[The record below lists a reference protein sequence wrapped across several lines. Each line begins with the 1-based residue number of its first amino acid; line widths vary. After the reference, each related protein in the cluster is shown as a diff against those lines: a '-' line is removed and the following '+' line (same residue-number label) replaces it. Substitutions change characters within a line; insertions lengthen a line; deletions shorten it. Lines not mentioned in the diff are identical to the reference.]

1 MIESLN
7 AGIGDPLLSA
17 VPWLDQLLLVGVSS
31 ARFGFS
37 FIFVPLFSKEV
48 MPATVRNSIIVT
60 FGLVALA
67 MHPDF
72 APKDLTAAG
81 WAIMILKEIAA
92 GTIIGL
98 FFGSILW
105 AMAAAGELIDTKVGA
120 TTAQLIDPL
129 SGVSTSLN
137 GILLARFG
145 QVVFVS
151 MGGLTLMVGAVMQS
165 YLIWPMGSAGI
176 NLDQASV
183 ILFEGELGRLFSFCM
198 IFAVPILTMLYIIDL
213 GLGFLNRFAQQ
224 FNVFSLGLPIKSVAA
239 TLVIIV
245 LLPLLAESVTID
257 LRKHNAASDNIL
269 NHIGRPSTAA
279 PVNGKHISDANVG
292 GHNDDRS
299 A

>member
-1 MIESLN
+1 VIESLN
-7 AGIGDPLLSA
+7 PGISDPLLSA
-17 VPWLDQLLLVGVSS
+17 IPWLDQLLLVGVSS
-31 ARFGFS
+31 ARFGFA

-72 APKDLTAAG
+72 APKDLSAAG
-81 WAIMILKEIAA
+81 WAIMILKEVSA

-98 FFGSILW
+98 FFGSMLW
-105 AMAAAGELIDTKVGA
+105 AMAAAGEIIDTKVGA

-137 GILLARFG
+137 GVFLARFG

-151 MGGLTLMVGAVMQS
+151 MGGLTLMVGAVMHS
-165 YLIWPMGSAGI
+165 YLIWPMGPAGI

-183 ILFEGELGRLFSFCM
+183 ILFEGELGRLFSFA
-198 IFAVPILTMLYIIDL
+198 IFFAVPILTMLYVIDL

-239 TLVIIV
+239 TLLLIM
-245 LLPLLAESVTID
+245 LLPLFAQAVTID
-257 LRKHNAASDNIL
+257 LQSR
-269 NHIGRPSTAA
+269 TAVA
-279 PVNGKHISDANVG
+279 GSMLSKTGQPTTALPTVGKTIPDTLPGEAE
-292 GHNDDRS
+292 
-299 A
+299 